1 MSTWAVPLPKLRPW
15 RRLREEATASYRI
28 MDIWRVELEDG
39 SGRGRGDAFTVRC
52 RDWCNVIAVTPEDE
66 VVLIWQ
72 YRFGTDALS
81 LEIPG
86 GIVDPGEDF
95 EVAARRELLE
105 ETGFAAAHWSLLLRT
120 EPNPAIQN
128 NRCSAFLA
136 RGARPSSA
144 TRFDAQ
150 EEIETVL
157 VPVSRIPDV
166 LDGGQ
171 MTHSLA
177 LCALEKYWRKR
188 SSGVLERNP
197 KSSLDGE

>member
-1 MSTWAVPLPKLRPW
+1 MCTWAVPLPKLRPW
-15 RRLREEATASYRI
+15 RRLREEAAASYRI

-52 RDWCNVIAVTPEDE
+52 RDWCNVIAVTPEDA

-86 GIVDPGEDF
+86 GIVDPSEDF

-105 ETGFAAAHWSLLLRT
+105 ETGFAAEHWSSLLCT

-128 NRCSAFLA
+128 NRCTAFLA
-136 RGARPSSA
+136 RGARPSGA

-157 VPVSRIPDV
+157 VPVWRIPDV

-171 MTHSLA
+171 MTHSLS
-177 LCALEKYWRKR
+177 LGALEKYWRKR

-197 KSSLDGE
+197 ESIPGE

>member
-1 MSTWAVPLPKLRPW
+1 MCTWAVPLPKLRPW
-15 RRLREEATASYRI
+15 RRLREEAAASYRI

-52 RDWCNVIAVTPEDE
+52 RDWCNVIAVTPEDA

-86 GIVDPGEDF
+86 GIVDPSEDF

-105 ETGFAAAHWSLLLRT
+105 ETGYAADAVEPLLVLAA
-120 EPNPAIQN
+120 NPAIQD
-128 NRCSAFLA
+128 NRCHTFLA
-136 RGARPSSA
+136 RGARRTTP
-144 TRFDAQ
+144 TKFDAQ
-150 EEIETVL
+150 EELETVL
-157 VPVSRIPDV
+157 VPAARIADL

-171 MTHSLA
+171 VTHSLVHS
-177 LCALEKYWRKR
+177 ALEVFWRR
-188 SSGVLERNP
+188 RAGA
-197 KSSLDGE
+197 